1 MEIFNESQT
10 RWDERS
16 DGSKVLSGM
25 FRDRECTDR
34 AYNSLVDKGYG
45 NNEINVVMTAET
57 REKYYGDLSKDSEF
71 GAEHTFNSSFGSRIG
86 STAGVIAGAQAAIED
101 SVVIHGL
108 GVLIAGPLVSDL
120 TGAVSGGMISV
131 LKDSGI
137 PEPRAKLYDSGIKEG
152 NVVIYV
158 SPKDDADA
166 IHLYE
171 NWKNLHAEAI
181 HY

>member
-1 MEIFNESQT
+1 MEMFNESQT

-25 FRDRECTDR
+25 FRDREATDR
-34 AYNSLVDKGYG
+34 AYNSLLDKGYR
-45 NNEINVVMTAET
+45 NNEINVVMTAES
-57 REKYYGDLSKDSEF
+57 REKYYGDASDEKEF
-71 GAEHTFNSSFGSRIG
+71 GLQDSFSSNFSSRIG
-86 STAGVIAGAQAAIED
+86 SNVGVISGVQAAIEE

-108 GVLIAGPLVSDL
+108 GVLIAGPLTSEL
-120 TGAVSGGMISV
+120 TGAVSGGMIGV
-131 LKDSGI
+131 LVDSGI
-137 PEPRAKLYDSGIKEG
+137 PEPRARLYDSGIKEG

-171 NWKNLHAEAI
+171 NWKNLHAQAI